1 MPHQMK
7 PGTFLARELPGFSI
21 FLTTNRL
28 ETEAYL
34 SIETFPDSFDD
45 KAACL
50 TIQNALAENILFG
63 LDRGF
68 LTNEL
73 PRIIARRTPLPP
85 KKIATGIQPLD
96 GEAAQIDILVP
107 RPSMEHLTRP
117 DGTLDFKTRDLFRSV
132 STDEIILVKRPA
144 TKGESGHSVFGKPIP
159 AVPGKDKR
167 VVAGRNVVLKSDGMN
182 DIARAA
188 CEGQLTVESGMNSVT
203 VHVTPIMVIPGDVDF
218 GTGHISFKG
227 SLVVRGS
234 VRYGFSVTVTGNLRV
249 DGMIEAGTRVTV
261 GGDLDVGK
269 GILGTAGKVEDKNE
283 VKVFGNLRALYAENA
298 CLTVQG
304 DLFLRSALNSRIN
317 VNGEVMIEKSLS
329 GGELISFRSITA
341 GELGNAVGL
350 ETRVSCGV
358 SHTALNRLNLV
369 VKIINDIRRQHYEA
383 EKNLL
388 FVKNFPEKLPPG
400 KAEPLR
406 ASLEH
411 KVASLGDQITK
422 LELKKADL
430 ALVLLEETRSTISAG
445 VFRQGVILSIRAS
458 RMTIDSDR
466 SLLRFYQK
474 IPEERIEF
482 MPYSPGSRKSTRP
495 RS

>member
-1 MPHQMK
+1 MME
-7 PGTFLARELPGFSI
+7 PGTFLGRELPGFSMS
-21 FLTTNRL
+21 FSTNRF
-28 ETEAYL
+28 ETEAYF
-34 SIETFPDSFDD
+34 SIEKYPDTFDE
-45 KAACL
+45 KQACQ
-50 TIQNALAENILFG
+50 TIQNTLAEMLSFG
-63 LDRGF
+63 IDRRF
-68 LTNEL
+68 ISNEL
-73 PRIIARRTPLPP
+73 PRLIARRVTFPSR
-85 KKIATGIQPLD
+85 KIATGIQPLD
-96 GEAAQIDILVP
+96 GVAAEIDILVP

-144 TKGESGHSVFGKPIP
+144 TKGETGHSVFGKSIP
-159 AVPGKDKR
+159 AVPGRDKR
-167 VVAGRNVVLKSDGMN
+167 VVAGRNVVLKSDGTN

-188 CEGQLTVESGMNSVT
+188 CEGQLAVESGMNSIT
-203 VHVTPIMVIPGDVDF
+203 VHVTPVMVIPGNVDF
-218 GTGHISFKG
+218 ETGHISFKG
-227 SLVVRGS
+227 SLIVRGS
-234 VRYGFSVTVTGNLRV
+234 IRYGFSVTVTGNLRV
-249 DGMIEAGTRVTV
+249 DGVIEAGTRVTV

-269 GILGTAGKVEDKNE
+269 GILGSPGKAQETNE
-283 VKVFGNLRALYAENA
+283 VKVFGNLRAMYAENA

-304 DLFLRSALNSRIN
+304 DLFLRSVLNSRIN
-317 VNGEVMIEKSLS
+317 ANGEVMIEKSLS

-341 GELGNAVGL
+341 GELGNAVGVT
-350 ETRVSCGV
+350 TRVSCGV

-388 FVKNFPEKLPPG
+388 YIKNFPEKLPPG

-445 VFRQGVILSIRAS
+445 VFRQGVVLSIRAS
-458 RMTIDSDR
+458 RMVIDSDR
-466 SLLRFYQK
+466 SLLTFYQK

-482 MPYSPGSRKSTRP
+482 KPYIPGKRRSSRP

>member
-1 MPHQMK
+1 ME
-7 PGTFLARELPGFSI
+7 PGTFLARELPGFSMS
-21 FLTTNRL
+21 LSTNRF
-28 ETEAYL
+28 ETEAYF
-34 SIETFPDSFDD
+34 SIDAYPASFDE
-45 KAACL
+45 KLACQ
-50 TIQNALAENILFG
+50 TIQKALLETLAFG
-63 LDRGF
+63 IDRGF

-73 PRIIARRTPLPP
+73 PRIIARRVMLPP
-85 KKIATGIQPLD
+85 RKIATGIQPLD
-96 GEAAQIDILVP
+96 GEPAHVDILVP

-144 TKGESGHSVFGKPIP
+144 TQGETGHSVFGRPIP
-159 AVPGKDKR
+159 AVPGRDKR
-167 VVAGRNVVLKSDGMN
+167 VVAGRNVVLKSDGTN

-188 CEGQLTVESGMNSVT
+188 CEGQLAVESGMNSVT
-203 VHVTPIMVIPGDVDF
+203 VHVTPVMVIPGNVDF
-218 GTGHISFKG
+218 ETGHISFKG
-227 SLVVRGS
+227 SLIVRGS
-234 VRYGFSVTVTGNLRV
+234 VMFGFSVTVTGNLRV
-249 DGMIEAGTRVTV
+249 DGVIEAGANVTV

-269 GILGTAGKVEDKNE
+269 GILGSIGKAETKNE

-304 DLFLRSALNSRIN
+304 DLFLRSALNCRIN
-317 VNGEVMIEKSLS
+317 VNGEVMIEKALS

-341 GELGNAVGL
+341 GELGNVVGVA
-350 ETRVSCGV
+350 TRISCGV

-388 FVKNFPEKLPPG
+388 YIKNFPEKLPPG

-411 KVASLGDQITK
+411 KVTSLGDQITK

-445 VFRQGVILSIRAS
+445 IFRQGVILSIRAS
-458 RMTIDSDR
+458 RMTINSDQT
-466 SLLRFYQK
+466 LLTFFQK

-482 MPYSPGSRKSTRP
+482 KPYVPGNRRSSSR